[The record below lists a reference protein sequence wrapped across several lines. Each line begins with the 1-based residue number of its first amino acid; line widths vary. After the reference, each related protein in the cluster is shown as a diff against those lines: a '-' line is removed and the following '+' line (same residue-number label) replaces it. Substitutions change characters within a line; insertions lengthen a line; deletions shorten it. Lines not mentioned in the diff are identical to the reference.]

1 MDAIRAMRG
10 RTRLEVTLFPVPQS
24 PGLARTFVRHQLISL
39 GHPELVEDACV
50 IVSELVT
57 NAIAET
63 PGKEIRVYLSANDGR
78 PLIEVWDSSP
88 TYPVMPVRDLY
99 AESGRGLMLTQAL
112 AAEFGC
118 WRSENGGTG
127 KILWA
132 LLK

>member
-1 MDAIRAMRG
+1 MDAIKATEGRA
-10 RTRLEVTLFPVPQS
+10 RLEVTLFPVPQS

-39 GHPELVEDACV
+39 GYPELVENACV

-63 PGKEIRVYLSANDGR
+63 PDQEIRVYLSPNHGR

-88 TYPVMPVRDLY
+88 AYPVMQVRDLH

-112 AAEFGC
+112 AAELGC
-118 WRSENGGTG
+118 RRSENGTTG
-127 KILWA
+127 KVVWA

>member
-1 MDAIRAMRG
+1 MGVIRAAQG
-10 RTRLEVTLFPVPQS
+10 KARLEVTLFPVRQS

-39 GHPELVEDACV
+39 GHPELVESACV

-63 PGKEIRVYLSANDGR
+63 PDSEIRVYLSPNHGR

-88 TYPVMPVRDLY
+88 EPPVLQVGDLY
-99 AESGRGLMLTQAL
+99 AESGRGLMLIRAL
-112 AAEFGC
+112 AAEFGY
-118 WRSENGGTG
+118 WRSGTGETG
-127 KILWA
+127 KIVWA